1 MDQLE
6 RPVEAEGVEQS
17 GSLQSGEDSDTRF
30 ASDAIHW
37 FGVYSALLQLAVAS
51 DLPQKAAWF
60 TGRREFWRRRWM
72 ELRRPGA

>member
-1 MDQLE
+1 MGKLE
-6 RPVEAEGVEQS
+6 RPVEAEPAEQP

-60 TGRREFWRRRWM
+60 TARREFWRHRWT
-72 ELRRPGA
+72 ELRPGR